1 MGQRLPLSRG
11 CVDASQQAG
20 ESEGAPRL
28 ASGESR
34 RDNPPRREP
43 PRREPD
49 SRGFPAG
56 FVDDVRRSVSIAQ
69 VVEQHVSLKR
79 AGRTLKGLCPFHS
92 EKTPS
97 FHVDEAK
104 GFYHCFGCSA
114 GGDVFKF
121 VMQLEAAS
129 FPEAVRLLAA
139 RAGLA
144 VPERTAPSP
153 ADELRERIFLINA
166 AAQELFAAE
175 LASPSKGVNGAA
187 EALAY
192 LERRGIGSDVI
203 ASFGL
208 GWAPDSWSFLAG
220 RLAGRFEEREL
231 LASGLLVPSDR
242 GNSPYDRFRK
252 RVTFPIRAVS
262 ERIIGFGGR
271 IVGDGEPKYLNSP
284 ETPAYTK
291 GRHLFGLERAR
302 TGIRR
307 AGHAVLVEGYL
318 DVISLHAHGVDTAV
332 AVLGT
337 ALTPEQARLLSR
349 FTRRVVL
356 NFDGDEAGLRA
367 ARRSVAV
374 LLAEGLDVRV
384 MALPPGVDPDDH
396 VRAVGGT
403 EYAKAVEQA
412 EGFFEFVLRAASKE
426 HDLASPTGRVAALHE
441 LMPYVTA
448 VEDPLLRSELVDAA
462 CHGLGV
468 RHALV
473 KEEVRRQ
480 IGQGK
485 RPIPSRN
492 IPAPSG
498 SIRAPAGNIEEDSD
512 VSHAESRLI
521 SWMLSSGRVRDL
533 FREAVDPEALGRIPR
548 AAIFE
553 AILSEP
559 DGDLDL
565 SGMLDRLPEDW
576 HRRLVSTIAVGSDHE
591 PPSLEGLEG
600 RVVDLVD
607 QLGMTPR
614 DVALRRKA
622 EVDRQI
628 EDARRKG
635 DHETVK
641 QLLAEAI
648 ELGRVI
654 HQ

>member
-1 MGQRLPLSRG
+1 M
-11 CVDASQQAG
+11 
-20 ESEGAPRL
+20 
-28 ASGESR
+28 
-34 RDNPPRREP
+34 
-43 PRREPD
+43 
-49 SRGFPAG
+49 
-56 FVDDVRRSVSIAQ
+56 SIAQ

-114 GGDVFKF
+114 GGDVFRF
-121 VMQLEAAS
+121 VMQLEAAT

-144 VPERTAPSP
+144 VPARTAPSP
-153 ADELRERIFLINA
+153 ADELRERVFAINA
-166 AAQELFAAE
+166 AAQEVFAAE
-175 LASPSKGVNGAA
+175 LASSSKGGNDAA

-192 LERRGIGSDVI
+192 LERRGIGKEIVS
-203 ASFGL
+203 SFGL

-242 GNSPYDRFRK
+242 GKSPYDRFRK

-284 ETPAYTK
+284 ETEAYTK

-307 AGHAVLVEGYL
+307 VGHAVLVEGYL

-384 MALPPGVDPDDH
+384 MALPPRVDPDDH
-396 VRAVGGT
+396 VRAIGGT
-403 EYAKAVEQA
+403 AYAKAVEQA
-412 EGFFEFVLRAASKE
+412 EGFFEFMLRAASKE

-448 VEDPLLRSELVDAA
+448 VDDPLLRSELVDAA

-480 IGQGK
+480 LRQGRK
-485 RPIPSRN
+485 EVASRTV
-492 IPAPSG
+492 
-498 SIRAPAGNIEEDSD
+498 EEESD

-521 SWMLSSGRVRDL
+521 AWMIASERVRDL
-533 FREAVDPEALGRIPR
+533 FRDAVAPEALRRIPR

-553 AILSEP
+553 AILAEP
-559 DGDLDL
+559 PGEFDL
-565 SGMLDRLPEDW
+565 SGVLDGLTDDW
-576 HRRLVSTIAVGSDHE
+576 QRRLVSRVAIESDHE
-591 PPSLEGLEG
+591 PPSLEGLES
-600 RVVDLVD
+600 RVLDLID

-614 DVALRRKA
+614 DAARRRKA
-622 EVDRQI
+622 EVDAQI